1 MSQFSNQRGPGGA
14 QGGQRTGGTGYGGGQ
29 GAGYHQRGGE
39 RFDRGDRGPCEDVA
53 TISLSGIVFADKPT
67 ADLFSALAEQAA
79 ITVGEAGKTKQK
91 NKSSQLRRFYDELV
105 MWQEKVGNSDERFT
119 DCEPYIRMLKAK
131 VAYAAGRGHVDSNF
145 RELLNRLI
153 DQSTNA
159 ARLRIAKLFFE
170 AFLAYYRIH
179 GPQ

>member
-1 MSQFSNQRGPGGA
+1 MATYQNRSPGGY
-14 QGGQRTGGTGYGGGQ
+14 QGGQRQGGF
-29 GAGYHQRGGE
+29 APRNE
-39 RFDRGDRGPCEDVA
+39 SRDDAP
-53 TISLSGIVFADKPT
+53 TINLQGIVFGDKPA
-67 ADLFSALAEQAA
+67 ADLFSTLAEQAA
-79 ITVGEAGKTKQK
+79 ITVGEAGKAKQK

-105 MWQEKVGNSDERFT
+105 MWQEKVGSSNEKFT

-159 ARLRIAKLFFE
+159 AQLRIAKLFFE